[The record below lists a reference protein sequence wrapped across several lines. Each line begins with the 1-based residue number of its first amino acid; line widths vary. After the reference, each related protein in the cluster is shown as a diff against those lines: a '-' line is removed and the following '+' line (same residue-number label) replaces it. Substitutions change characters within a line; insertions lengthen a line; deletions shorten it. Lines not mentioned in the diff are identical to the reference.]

1 MRAVALF
8 TLAGAAAC
16 ASARTSGDV
25 DAAVDVDATIDVD
38 AAHLDAAELDAAA
51 PDAAAIDARA
61 IDAAAIDAA
70 AIDAPLI
77 DARPIDATPIDAVPV
92 DAPCTPTWRNLLV
105 NGAFDDPTVTPWTQT
120 STIIRPA
127 ASMPFAPQ
135 SAPNAAEFGAANN
148 ANDVLVQ
155 TVFVPASA
163 TALRVRGFQCHVT
176 EDPVTDADSF
186 KATLETTGGTVLETF
201 TDITNSDVAP
211 ICLWT
216 SFEWNAATAHANSQV
231 VLKFQGRT
239 NLVFLTR
246 FIVDSVSL
254 EALACP

>member
-1 MRAVALF
+1 MRAAALF
-8 TLAGAAAC
+8 LVAGAVGC
-16 ASARTSGDV
+16 ASARTPGEV
-25 DAAVDVDATIDVD
+25 DAATGVDAADDVD
-38 AAHLDAAELDAAA
+38 AAHLDAPAPDAADVDAAA
-51 PDAAAIDARA
+51 VDARSIDAAAIDARPV
-61 IDAAAIDAA
+61 DAGPV
-70 AIDAPLI
+70 DAPV
-77 DARPIDATPIDAVPV
+77 DARPIDATPIDA
-92 DAPCTPTWRNLLV
+92 PCTPTWQNLLV

-176 EDPVTDADSF
+176 EDVVTDADSF

-216 SFEWNAATAHANSQV
+216 SFEWTAAAPHANQQV